1 MKKLYYYIGLA
12 NIFILIASFV
22 SFIAAAQENKLDN
35 QQLIRGAENFIIAEL
50 SPTNSAEL
58 EVEGM
63 PVDDRIAIPACTQD
77 IEYAVSAEAL
87 FQSNV
92 TVKAQ
97 CPASNWYMYLMVRV
111 TEIQPVVIVN
121 SAVSPGTLLSRSNLQ
136 VINMDKKRLRN
147 TTFADID
154 SVIGARVKRRLV
166 AGRPVEPDDL
176 CFVCKGDNVVIS
188 AESQYM
194 QVKTSGVALEDGNIG
209 ETIRV
214 KNSRSNKNLL
224 AQIVNI
230 HEVKVNL

>member
-1 MKKLYYYIGLA
+1 MKKLNYYIGLP
-12 NIFILIASFV
+12 NILLIIITFV

-35 QQLIRGAENFIIAEL
+35 KQLIQGAEKFIIAQL
-50 SPTNSAEL
+50 TASNSAER

-63 PVDDRIAIPACTQD
+63 PIDERIAIPVCAQD
-77 IEYAVSAEAL
+77 IEYVVSAEAL
-87 FQSNV
+87 YQSNV

-97 CPASNWYMYLMVRV
+97 CPVSNWYMFLMVRV

-121 SAVSPGTLLSRSNLQ
+121 NAISPGTLLTNDNLQ
-136 VINMDKKRLRN
+136 VINMDKKRLRT

-154 SVIGARVKRRLV
+154 SVLGARVKRRLV

-176 CFVCKGDNVVIS
+176 CFVCKGDSVVIS

-194 QVKTSGVALEDGNIG
+194 QVKTNGVALEDGNIG

-214 KNSRSNKNLL
+214 KNSRSSKNLL

>member
-1 MKKLYYYIGLA
+1 MKKLNYYIGLP
-12 NIFILIASFV
+12 NILIIIITFV
-22 SFIAAAQENKLDN
+22 SFIAAAKENKLDN
-35 QQLIRGAENFIIAEL
+35 KQLIQGAEKFITAQL
-50 SPTNSAEL
+50 TASNSAER

-63 PVDDRIAIPACTQD
+63 PIDERIAIPVCAQD
-77 IEYAVSAEAL
+77 IEYVVSAEAL
-87 FQSNV
+87 YQSNV

-97 CPASNWYMYLMVRV
+97 CPVSNWYMFLMVRV

-121 SAVSPGTLLSRSNLQ
+121 NAISPGTLLTNDNLQ
-136 VINMDKKRLRN
+136 VINMDKKRLRT

-154 SVIGARVKRRLV
+154 SVLGARVKRRLV

-176 CFVCKGDNVVIS
+176 CFVCKGDSVVIS

-194 QVKTSGVALEDGNIG
+194 QVKTNGVALEDGNIG

-214 KNSRSNKNLL
+214 KNSRSSKNLL